1 MSLLTGVPAFTAE
14 QAALLAERYLGVT
27 GSVLMLPSE
36 RDQNFRL
43 RTAHAGEFV
52 LKVSNAHTSAAII
65 EAECAMLRHV
75 SATALC
81 PTLVPALD
89 GELIC
94 MHDGHMVR
102 LITALPGEPLGTVSL
117 HTDALR
123 RDVGRAVAA
132 LTNAL
137 SGFDH
142 AALHRDFH
150 WDLARAP
157 EVIREHA
164 SRVSN
169 HAVRDAVTAFQTQ
182 YERDVAPRLAQLPMS
197 VIHGDVNDYN
207 VLVDA
212 RMQRATGLVDFGD
225 AVFSHTVN
233 DLAIAMAY
241 VALGA
246 DDPLAAA
253 AQVLHGY
260 HAVRALNET
269 EIDVLFTLMCTRLC
283 VSTCLAATQRAERP
297 DDPYLA
303 ISQQPIERTLPRLS
317 AVHPRFARYTFRHAC
332 GLSPVPQSPRI
343 VQWLV
348 QHATEFAP
356 VLGQDLRV
364 TPVVPLDFSAG
375 SALISSQTA
384 LNEPALLDQRI
395 QHLLDR
401 AGATIGAGGYDEAR
415 LIYHWPLEPRASEPR
430 TIHIGLDLSA
440 PPGTPIFAPLDGEVY
455 GFEFADAH
463 HDYGPVIV
471 LRHVTTG
478 EHPVEFFALYGH
490 LSLDSLS
497 KLKIGQQITKGT
509 EFARIGSAPTNGNWW
524 AHVHVQLIVDM
535 LDVPC
540 NVNGAVRA
548 SQRAVWHS
556 ICPDPNL
563 LLGIPAAHLATHDTA
578 PEIAAARA
586 RLLSHNVSVSYG
598 DAPLNIVRGF
608 GQYLYNQHAHRFID
622 AYNNVAHVGH
632 SHPRVVRAVS
642 DQLAVLNTNTR
653 YLQEQLT
660 EYAEALTATLPD
672 ALSVC
677 FFTASGSEANELALR
692 LARSYTNARDMIVM
706 DAAYH
711 GHTTTLIDL
720 SPYKH
725 NGPGGQGPPDWVHAS
740 PIPDTYRNRG
750 YTGEPGAWF
759 AAQVGLVIDQ
769 LQQTDRALCGY
780 IAETC
785 PSVAGQIMLP
795 TGYLAAVYDRVRAA
809 GGVCIADEV
818 QTGFGRIG
826 SHFWAFEQHQVLP
839 DIVVLGKPI
848 ANGYPMG
855 AVVTTRAIA
864 DRFDNGMEYF
874 STFGGSTAACVA
886 ARETLAVTLEEKLQH
901 NAQRVGD
908 SLLQGLRNLAH
919 THDIIGDVRGAGLFL
934 GVELV
939 RDRETRTPAAD
950 EASHV
955 VQRMRAHGVL
965 AGTDGPHHNVIK
977 LRGPMCLSLH
987 DAEQI
992 LHVME
997 QALRETPR

>member
-1 MSLLTGVPAFTAE
+1 M
-14 QAALLAERYLGVT
+14 
-27 GSVLMLPSE
+27 
-36 RDQNFRL
+36 
-43 RTAHAGEFV
+43 
-52 LKVSNAHTSAAII
+52 SNANTPAAII
-65 EAECAMLRHV
+65 AAECALLQHV
-75 SATALC
+75 AATGLC
-81 PTLVPALD
+81 PTLVPAREGALTSD
-89 GELIC
+89 HE
-94 MHDGHMVR
+94 GHTLR
-102 LITALPGEPLGTVSL
+102 LISALPGVPYGASPL
-117 HTDALR
+117 HTDTLR
-123 RDVGRAVAA
+123 RDVGRAVGQ

-137 SGFDH
+137 RGFDTS
-142 AALHRDFH
+142 ALHREFH

-157 EVIREHA
+157 DVVRAHETHVSNTAIREA
-164 SRVSN
+164 M
-169 HAVRDAVTAFQTQ
+169 ATFQAL
-182 YERDVAPRLAQLPMS
+182 YARDVAPLLSQLPMS
-197 VIHGDVNDYN
+197 VIHGDANDYN
-207 VLVDA
+207 VLVDVHT
-212 RMQRATGLVDFGD
+212 QRVTGIVDFGD

-253 AQVLHGY
+253 AQVVRGY
-260 HAVRALNET
+260 HAERPLSSA
-269 EIDVLFTLMCTRLC
+269 EIDVLFVLMSLRLC
-283 VSTCLAATQRAERP
+283 VSASLAAVQSPARP
-297 DDPYLA
+297 NDDYLT
-303 ISQQPIERTLPRLS
+303 ISQQPIEHTLPQLA

-332 GLSPVPQSPRI
+332 GLAPVPQSPRV
-343 VQWLV
+343 VQWLE
-348 QHATEFAP
+348 QHAPRFAP
-356 VLGQDLRV
+356 VLGHDLRT

-375 SALISSQTA
+375 SALISSELEQ
-384 LNEPALLDQRI
+384 NEPALLDQRI
-395 QHLLDR
+395 QRLCDNS
-401 AGATIGAGGYDEAR
+401 GAAIGAGGYNEAR
-415 LIYHWPLEPRASEPR
+415 LIYHWPLEPRAAEPR

-440 PPGTPIFAPLDGEVY
+440 APGTPIFAPLDGMVY
-455 GFEFADAH
+455 GFEFANAH

-478 EHPVEFFALYGH
+478 HDPVEFFTLYGH
-490 LSLDSLS
+490 LSVDSLQN
-497 KLKIGQQITKGT
+497 LQVDQRIAQGT

-524 AHVHVQLIVDM
+524 AHVHMQLIVDM

-548 SQRAVWHS
+548 SQRRVWHS

-563 LLGIPAAHLATHDTA
+563 LLGIPASQLAHHATLQ
-578 PEIAAARA
+578 EIASR
-586 RLLSHNVSVSYG
+586 RERRTSRNVSVSYG
-598 DAPLNIVRGF
+598 SEPLNIVRGF
-608 GQYLYNQHAHRFID
+608 GPYLYNENAHRFID

-642 DQLAVLNTNTR
+642 DQLATLNTNTR

-660 EYAEALTATLPD
+660 DYADALTATLPSE
-672 ALSVC
+672 LSVC

-692 LARSYTNARDMIVM
+692 LARSYTNARDLIVM

-711 GHTTTLIDL
+711 GHTTTLIDI

-725 NGPGGQGPPDWVHAS
+725 NGPGGNGPPDWVHAS
-740 PIPDTYRNRG
+740 PIPDTYRNRDF
-750 YTGEPGAWF
+750 TGEPGPWF
-759 AAQVGLVIDQ
+759 AAQVGRVID
-769 LQQTDRALCGY
+769 LVQQQDRALCGY

-795 TGYLAAVYDRVRAA
+795 DGYLAGVYDRVRAA

-818 QTGFGRIG
+818 QTGFGRLG
-826 SHFWAFEQHQVLP
+826 SHFWAFEQHHVIP

-864 DRFDNGMEYF
+864 ERFANGMEYF

-886 ARETLAVTLEEKLQH
+886 ARETLAVTLDEQLQQ
-901 NAQRVGD
+901 NAQQVGD
-908 SLLQGLRNLAH
+908 CLLHGLRTLAAS
-919 THDIIGDVRGAGLFL
+919 HDIIGDVRGSGLFI

-939 RDRETRTPAAD
+939 RDPETREPAST

-977 LRGPMCLSLH
+977 LRGPMCLSVD
-987 DAEQI
+987 DAEQV
-992 LHVME
+992 LHVI
-997 QALRETPR
+997 QRALRETPR